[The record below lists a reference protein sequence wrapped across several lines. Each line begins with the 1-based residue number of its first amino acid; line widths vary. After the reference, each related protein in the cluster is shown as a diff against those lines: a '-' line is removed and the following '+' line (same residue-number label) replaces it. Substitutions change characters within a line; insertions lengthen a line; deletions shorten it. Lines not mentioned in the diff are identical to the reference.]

1 MHRNWRKSSYSG
13 GNSECVEV
21 AIARTVGVR
30 DSKAPAAGQL
40 TLSRRAWSVALRR
53 LRKP

>member
-40 TLSRRAWSVALRR
+40 TVSRQAWSAAVRR
-53 LRKP
+53 LR

>member
-1 MHRNWRKSSYSG
+1 METTWRKSSHSG

-21 AIARTVGVR
+21 AVERTVGVR

-40 TLSRRAWSVALRR
+40 TVSRQAWSAALDR
-53 LRKP
+53 LR